1 MSSFVKRFVAD
12 QTGATAIEYGM
23 IAALM
28 TIAIVAGITAVG
40 SKLTALFTKVTNDY
54 PTS

>member
-1 MSSFVKRFVAD
+1 MSKFVKRFIAD
-12 QTGATAIEYGM
+12 QSGATAIEYGM

-40 SKLTALFTKVTNDY
+40 SKLTTLFDKVAGDY
-54 PTS
+54 PGS

>member
-1 MSSFVKRFVAD
+1 MSNLVKRFIAD
-12 QTGATAIEYGM
+12 QSGATAIEYGM

-28 TIAIVAGITAVG
+28 TLAIVAGITAVG
-40 SKLTALFTKVTNDY
+40 TKLTALFNKVVNDY